1 MFREVDAP
9 QLEWEIHARKE
20 LFHDR
25 TGLVLVANASK
36 QKATDAQSD
45 PIEAALAVSPLQHA
59 LQAFVQSAL
68 DIEAAVEDFT
78 SAYGS
83 GNVAEL
89 HEHLSSVPRI
99 PGAGWQQGFD
109 AVVMAVKA
117 QEAVVTGKR
126 TELQPDLFELG

>member
-9 QLEWEIHARKE
+9 QLEWEIHARKAV
-20 LFHDR
+20 FHDQ

-36 QKATDAQSD
+36 QKATDAEED
-45 PIEAALAVSPLQHA
+45 PIEAALLVPPLQHA

-78 SAYGS
+78 AAYGS
-83 GNVAEL
+83 ENRAEL
-89 HEHLSSVPRI
+89 RGHLAAVRRA
-99 PGAGWQQGFD
+99 PGAGWQEGFE

-117 QEAVVTGKR
+117 EEAIRSGQR
-126 TELQPDLFELG
+126 IELEPSWFELG